1 MRRIHALAA
10 GLTLIMAS
18 FTGATSALALTAT
31 PSGLGAVPLASS
43 ETVTSTQSLASMTGT
58 AGKAILPAADPLDLS
73 ESQIYDPTNVLKDG
87 IYQVK
92 SSVESLETHGLKL
105 YVAVLDNYSEYTPD
119 EWNARTAELT
129 SNEPDTYYLSLN
141 MADNQFSATATSGSK
156 LNSAQID
163 ELAKNAAAPQFS
175 SGEFA
180 SGISSFA
187 QQLLMRST
195 ATPTTSA
202 EAVTQETVQS
212 STNRWLIAVLL
223 ASMVVAVILAV
234 ALYRR
239 ASTAPHK
246 RAKVDFDS
254 VEQADHDEEH
264 DAVVY
269 YPPAANAPTD
279 GTVADQRLVNMTPPA
294 TVPTDMDMPTEAT
307 ADAESNTGMSD
318 SQEEANY
325 TMVLG
330 QLSELT
336 ALSWS
341 AQEDL
346 RIVELLLGASV
357 AAPFADSLGA
367 TRNRAAALLAE
378 LAGTDGAINTPR
390 SHEITA
396 EIAQLRQDIT
406 LEVSH
411 AKQCHPVGAIKSDLN
426 RLASLWNQIRKEI
439 AGAQSA
445 QQVLNE
451 SYLSAPIAHSRADL
465 AQATKLLKASYK
477 GILSGQE
484 SVKQGDEQT
493 ASRYARGA
501 QRSIVQAKLAADNI
515 LKLRAY
521 LGWVNDEL
529 SALKVDLSLDLD
541 SIRDQD
547 SNASGPE
554 IAMTERALNN
564 ANAALM
570 GKADSIEALVKLR
583 SAQAGLYYAYAQQ
596 EEISSK
602 LRELSADFD
611 SRFQHTKQL
620 RSLLETDL
628 RLRRKNLEPRMLVDL
643 ARCDQLLAQ
652 IQLKQHQDSTV
663 AMSMLNTCTEMLV
676 QIQSDLPAGFQTKIG

>member
-18 FTGATSALALTAT
+18 FTGTTSALALTAR
-31 PSGLGAVPLASS
+31 PSDFDAAPLASC

-58 AGKAILPAADPLDLS
+58 AGNTILPAANPLDLS
-73 ESQIYDPTNVLKDG
+73 ESQIYDPMDVLKDG

-92 SSVESLETHGLKL
+92 SSVESLKTHGLKL
-105 YVAVLDNYSEYTPD
+105 YVAVLDDYSGLTPD
-119 EWNARTAELT
+119 EWNTRTAELT

-141 MADNQFSATATSGSK
+141 MADKQFSATATSGSK

-175 SGEFA
+175 TGEFA

-195 ATPTTSA
+195 ATPTNPA
-202 EAVTQETVQS
+202 ETATREAVQS
-212 STNRWLIAVLL
+212 STNRWLIVVLL
-223 ASMVVAVILAV
+223 ASMVVAVFLAV

-246 RAKVDFDS
+246 RTKVDFDS
-254 VEQADHDEEH
+254 VEQADRDEEH
-264 DAVVY
+264 EAVDKCPPTANAPIEGAVANQRLMKVT
-269 YPPAANAPTD
+269 PPAAVATD
-279 GTVADQRLVNMTPPA
+279 R
-294 TVPTDMDMPTEAT
+294 DMSTNVDS
-307 ADAESNTGMSD
+307 DAGISD
-318 SQEEANY
+318 SQEEVNY
-325 TMVLG
+325 TMVLN
-330 QLSELT
+330 QISEL
-336 ALSWS
+336 AVLSWG

-367 TRNRAAALLAE
+367 TQNRAAALLAE
-378 LAGTDGAINTPR
+378 LAGTDGAISTPR
-390 SHEITA
+390 SQEITE
-396 EIAQLRQDIT
+396 EIAKLRQDIT
-406 LEVSH
+406 LEVSQY

-439 AGAQSA
+439 VGAQSA
-445 QQVLNE
+445 QQILNE
-451 SYLSAPIAHSRADL
+451 SYLSAPISHSRANL
-465 AQATKLLKASYK
+465 SQATKLLKASYK

-484 SVKQGDEQT
+484 SIKQGDEQT

-501 QRSIVQAKLAADNI
+501 QRAIVQAKLAADNI
-515 LKLRAY
+515 LKLQDY
-521 LGWVNDEL
+521 LGWVSDEL
-529 SALKVDLSLDLD
+529 STLKVNLSLDVD
-541 SIRDQD
+541 SIRSQD

-554 IAMTERALNN
+554 IAMAERALNN

-583 SAQAGLYYAYAQQ
+583 SAQASLYYAYAQQ
-596 EEISSK
+596 AEIESK
-602 LRELSADFD
+602 LRELPADFD
-611 SRFQHTKQL
+611 SSLQHTKQL

-652 IQLKQHQDSTV
+652 IQLKQHQDSTI

-676 QIQSDLPAGFQTKIG
+676 QVQNDLPAGFQAKIG